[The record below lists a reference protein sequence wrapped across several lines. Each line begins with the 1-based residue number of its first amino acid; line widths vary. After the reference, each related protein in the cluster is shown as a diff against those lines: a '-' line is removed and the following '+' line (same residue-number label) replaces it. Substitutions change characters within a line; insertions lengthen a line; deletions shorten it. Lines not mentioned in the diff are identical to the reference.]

1 MKAKV
6 FIILILI
13 TCKKKKKKV
22 KANKEKGFIARAWDL
37 QNGGGRRWDA
47 VGSKEAVF
55 ALSSLPHS
63 LTNNGHDRYP
73 SFLSQ

>member
-13 TCKKKKKKV
+13 TCKKKIRAKAKKG
-22 KANKEKGFIARAWDL
+22 KGFIARAWDL

-47 VGSKEAVF
+47 VGSEEAVF